1 MILDFDATDD
11 VVYDKQ
17 EGRFF
22 HGYYD
27 HYCFLPLYVFCGDQL
42 LDSYLRS
49 SKQDAARHAWAILS
63 LSGRYNQFRLLM
75 SSLAYILLET
85 IRRVALKDTEL
96 AQAYVNTLRLK
107 LIRAYSEIQHPLLRS
122 QVKIPL

>member
-1 MILDFDATDD
+1 
-11 VVYDKQ
+11 
-17 EGRFF
+17 
-22 HGYYD
+22 
-27 HYCFLPLYVFCGDQL
+27 
-42 LDSYLRS
+42 
-49 SKQDAARHAWAILS
+49 
-63 LSGRYNQFRLLM
+63 M